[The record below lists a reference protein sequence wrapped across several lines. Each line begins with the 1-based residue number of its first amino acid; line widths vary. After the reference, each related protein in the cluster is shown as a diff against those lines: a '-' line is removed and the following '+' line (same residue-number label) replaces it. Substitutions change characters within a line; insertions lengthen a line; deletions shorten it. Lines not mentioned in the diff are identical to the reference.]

1 MGRFDRATRFRYFH
15 CSQNKNP
22 KLKKELSKILPT
34 KWSGKAEADHNSEP
48 LNGLICGTLKF
59 KEFFT
64 RLEQGD

>member
-1 MGRFDRATRFRYFH
+1 MGRFDRATRFSLF
-15 CSQNKNP
+15 SLFALQNKNP

-34 KWSGKAEADHNSEP
+34 KWSGKLDHNSEP
-48 LNGLICGTLKF
+48 LNGLIFGTLKF

>member
-48 LNGLICGTLKF
+48 LNGLIFG
-59 KEFFT
+59 EV
-64 RLEQGD
+64 